1 MGAALPMAALV
12 TGGIATGIKAYGAV
26 KEGEAAQASANY
38 NAAVQRANAAQAKSN
53 QQLAS
58 QAGMA
63 QEGMFQQ
70 KTRAETGQ
78 TIANQAGSGV
88 DVNSGS
94 ATDVQ
99 ASQAELG
106 QLDAMTIRSNAT
118 KEAYGYQVQE
128 VNDKAQANLDVF
140 EGKNAKKASIIN
152 AAGTLIGGASD
163 AATSYQKYKMAG
175 SF

>member
-1 MGAALPMAALV
+1 MASMAA
-12 TGGIATGIKAYGAV
+12 TAMAAAAGGNALSAYGKI

-63 QEGMFQQ
+63 QEGMVQQ
-70 KTRAETGQ
+70 KTRAESGQ
-78 TIANQAGSGV
+78 TVANQAGSGI

-94 ATDVQ
+94 AVDVQ
-99 ASQAELG
+99 ASEAELG

-128 VNDKAQANLDVF
+128 VNDKSQANLDVF
-140 EGKNAKKASIIN
+140 EGKNAKKASYI
-152 AAGTLIGGASD
+152 AATSTLLGGASD
-163 AATSYQKYKMAG
+163 ASTSYQKYKMAG